1 MILSSLSICGI
12 CGSLPKMSL
21 TYTLMEYLSGAHRS
35 EKQLIHMLSNRAMDP
50 KELSI

>member
-12 CGSLPKMSL
+12 CGSLPKCHL
-21 TYTLMEYLSGAHRS
+21 PIANGILSGAHRS
-35 EKQLIHMLSNRAMDP
+35 EKQLIHMLSNRAIDP